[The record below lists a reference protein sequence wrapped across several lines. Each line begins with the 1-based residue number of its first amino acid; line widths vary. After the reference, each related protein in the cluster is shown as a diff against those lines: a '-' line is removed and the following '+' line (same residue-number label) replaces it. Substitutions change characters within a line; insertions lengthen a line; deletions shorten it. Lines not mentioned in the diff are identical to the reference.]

1 MDEPNRIR
9 HGLAFHSESGYK
21 HQGAQSL
28 IGHDI
33 GFITVDVPFIFV
45 PGVVEWAKFP
55 QENVKLKGTS
65 SQCVKITE
73 KVSFNIAS
81 QASSVYILSVK
92 KFIRKVANLARS
104 NSVTRPVNFRMKIF
118 S

>member
-1 MDEPNRIR
+1 M
-9 HGLAFHSESGYK
+9 AFHSESGYK
-21 HQGAQSL
+21 HKGAQSL
-28 IGHDI
+28 IGRDI
-33 GFITVDVPFIFV
+33 GFITVDTPFIFM

-92 KFIRKVANLARS
+92 KFIRKVANLA
-104 NSVTRPVNFRMKIF
+104 NF
-118 S
+118 

>member
-55 QENVKLKGTS
+55 QENIKLKGLLNFFY
-65 SQCVKITE
+65 QMHFCDLCHFQWVKNALWL
-73 KVSFNIAS
+73 VGD
-81 QASSVYILSVK
+81 
-92 KFIRKVANLARS
+92 
-104 NSVTRPVNFRMKIF
+104 
-118 S
+118 